1 MLRLNH
7 EIFNF
12 STRVDA
18 RLPAAENASL
28 MPNSESVVGAVEV
41 KAYDGLKNV
50 LAEYACTMS
59 DESVQMLGNVERA
72 YAHCLV
78 SMSQHLTRPS

>member
-18 RLPAAENASL
+18 RLPAAENSSL
-28 MPNSESVVGAVEV
+28 VPNSESVVGAVEV

-50 LAEYACTMS
+50 LAEYACTM
-59 DESVQMLGNVERA
+59 
-72 YAHCLV
+72 
-78 SMSQHLTRPS
+78 